1 MSYHGCVLKNADGT
15 NNIITGT
22 EQCITPT
29 DKCMWKHPNNVPN
42 GVNTRPKT
50 KNELTVGY
58 EKVDRYFAVKYG
70 TMYHSHW

>member
-1 MSYHGCVLKNADGT
+1 MSYHGCMLKNADGT

-42 GVNTRPKT
+42 GVNNIPKT

-58 EKVDRYFAVKYG
+58 EKVDRYFAIKYE